1 MEKLKAPFVYA
12 GGKSTVAHVVWER
25 FGNVPVYV
33 EPFFGSGAVLLSRP
47 HEPGTETV
55 NDIDSMIC
63 NFYRAVKHDPDA
75 VAHHADW
82 PAIENCLHARH
93 LWLLGQKVSL
103 QERLEGD
110 PEYYDA
116 KVAGWW
122 VWGMAL
128 WIGGEFCSGKGPWAS
143 VNGRMVRTD
152 TGQGV
157 SRGLIHLG
165 DAGRGVQRRLI
176 HLGGTG
182 RGVQRKLIQADLY
195 DWMRA
200 LSERFRRVRVTCG
213 DWSRICG
220 PSPTYKTGICG
231 VFLDPPY
238 GALATRDTVYTHD
251 SHTVANDVRAWA
263 LTHGSNPLMRI
274 ALCGYVGEH
283 EALQSHGWD
292 AYYWKAHGGYG
303 NQSQGR
309 GRDNAKREVI
319 WFSPHCLSTNQMKLF

>member
-1 MEKLKAPFVYA
+1 M
-12 GGKSTVAHVVWER
+12 
-25 FGNVPVYV
+25 
-33 EPFFGSGAVLLSRP
+33 LLSRP
-47 HEPGTETV
+47 HEPGIETV

-93 LWLLGQKVSL
+93 LWLLSQKVSL

-143 VNGRMVRTD
+143 VNGRMVKTD
-152 TGQGV
+152 AGQGV
-157 SRGLIHLG
+157 SR
-165 DAGRGVQRRLI
+165 RLI
-176 HLGGTG
+176 HLWHVG
-182 RGVQRKLIQADLY
+182 RGIAAKEAHLY
-195 DWMRA
+195 DWMRR
-200 LSERFRRVRVTCG
+200 LSERLRRVRVACG

-220 PSPTYKTGICG
+220 PSPTYKNGLTG

-283 EALQSHGWD
+283 EALQAHGWTP
-292 AYYWKAHGGYG
+292 YYWKANGGYG

-309 GRDNAKREVI
+309 GRDNAKREAI
-319 WFSPHCLSTNQMKLF
+319 WFSPHCLSENQMKLF